1 MAPHGKMDVIW
12 VGNTLFVNIDEPI
25 NIEAAVLFSKK
36 IQAAVKSKNLTQ
48 WNRYVT
54 LSPTTLG
61 GPDVARIAQ
70 LNNEWCFKNGCVACA
85 ILITCA
91 PQQYLYGKHN
101 LNCRFFNEEKNA
113 LNWLSTQKVPLL

>member
-1 MAPHGKMDVIW
+1 MAPHGKLDVIW

-54 LSPTTLG
+54 LSPTMYSY
-61 GPDVARIAQ
+61 VR
-70 LNNEWCFKNGCVACA
+70 
-85 ILITCA
+85 
-91 PQQYLYGKHN
+91 
-101 LNCRFFNEEKNA
+101 
-113 LNWLSTQKVPLL
+113 LSIDRCTATYV